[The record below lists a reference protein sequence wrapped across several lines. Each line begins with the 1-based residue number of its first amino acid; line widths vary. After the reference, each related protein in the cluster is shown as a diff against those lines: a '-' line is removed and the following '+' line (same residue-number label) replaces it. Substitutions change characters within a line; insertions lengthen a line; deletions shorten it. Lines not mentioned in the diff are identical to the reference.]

1 MDRWRRRE
9 ISNFDYLMFLNTV
22 ACRSYNDLGQYP
34 VMPWVLKNYT
44 SDNID
49 LSDPSKLHLDV
60 FTQVADVSVTYVKV
74 PEIVEFFCR

>member
-1 MDRWRRRE
+1 MMDRWRRRE

-49 LSDPSKLHLDV
+49 LSDPS
-60 FTQVADVSVTYVKV
+60 
-74 PEIVEFFCR
+74 E